1 MKYLQISIAMKNIFI
16 LLVAT
21 FTTFASH
28 AQRFEPLKNTITVV
42 VPNAPGGPA
51 DSAGRIFADY
61 LVKQGFP
68 AIAQNKAGAGGAI
81 GAAYVASQI
90 NNPYVVMIGF
100 KSPVIF
106 MPIAGTE
113 SLSYNENTFQPVG
126 MIGTLDLAVVTSPI
140 QIRSTSSKDFFAEY
154 QANHT
159 KISFGTFGG
168 LFESYVG
175 QLFGAKGI
183 NPNVVIYKSSAQL
196 LTDLLSGSVQVGLL
210 DLNSAR
216 PLANDGKLN
225 IVKDFEFPTNIQSW
239 WAIYA
244 PPGVTKE
251 AVEFYSGMVMAMHR
265 DNQFQE
271 RLKRAFNNPRMMS
284 HGEFE
289 QFHKAEVESTRRY
302 LKR

>member
-1 MKYLQISIAMKNIFI
+1 MKNIFI
-16 LLVAT
+16 LLLIT
-21 FTTFASH
+21 FTAISAH
-28 AQRFEPLKNTITVV
+28 AQRFDPLKNTITVV

-61 LVKQGFP
+61 LSKQGFT

-81 GAAYVASQI
+81 GAAFVASQV
-90 NNPYVVMIGF
+90 NNPYTVMVGF

-106 MPIAGTE
+106 IPIAGAE

-126 MIGTLDLAVVTSPI
+126 MIGTLDLAVVTNPR
-140 QIRSTSSKDFFAEY
+140 QISSTNSKDFFAEY
-154 QANHT
+154 QANHD
-159 KISFGTFGG
+159 KISFGTFSG

-175 QLFGAKGI
+175 QLFSTKGI
-183 NPNVVIYKSSAQL
+183 NPNIVIYKSSAQL
-196 LTDLLSGSVQVGLL
+196 LTDLLSGSIQVGLL

-216 PLANDGKLN
+216 PLATDGKLN
-225 IVKDFEFPTNIQSW
+225 IVKDFEFPANIQSW

-244 PPGVTKE
+244 PPGVSKE
-251 AVEFYSGMVMAMHR
+251 VVEFYSGMIMSMHR
-265 DNQFQE
+265 DSEFQE

-284 HGEFE
+284 HREFE
-289 QFHKAEVESTRRY
+289 QFHKAEVEATRRH